1 MSRRLVAGLVALI
14 AIGGVFAYGLSH
26 QGDVASVDTK
36 HVTVPPSGFQT
47 YAAAAIDGT
56 TLDQKAF
63 SLAGL
68 HGKPVFINFWGSWC
82 PGCKTEAPDLRT
94 FANDLGG
101 RAAMVGVAI
110 DSPSSDARSFIRK
123 AGWRYPIVSRH
134 CCDLVN
140 RYGVAYFPT
149 TIVVNSRGQV
159 VDRLVGPQTVAR
171 LQAELHALGA

>member
-14 AIGGVFAYGLSH
+14 AIGGVFAYGLSK
-26 QGDVASVDTK
+26 QGDVAKIDTK
-36 HVTVPPSGFQT
+36 HVIVPPSGFQT
-47 YAAAAIDGT
+47 FAAAAITGT
-56 TLDQKAF
+56 TLDAKPF

-94 FANDLGG
+94 FANGIGG
-101 RAAMVGVAI
+101 RASIVGVAI
-110 DSPSSDARSFIRK
+110 DSPSSKARAFIRK
-123 AGWRYPIVSRH
+123 AGWRYPIVSRR

-140 RYGVAYFPT
+140 RYGVEYFPT
-149 TIVVNSRGQV
+149 TIVVNGRGQV
-159 VDRLVGPQTVAR
+159 VDRLVGPQTAAR